1 MIDVEI
7 RLTPRAKMV
16 SGESRLPLTLLLKH
30 RSNLHTCQLAKRNE
44 VVSNNTYYTNLHG
57 TRRNFDLT
65 TVLIK
70 FLLQSMNNT
79 ILFFDGLGI
88 CAKY

>member
-30 RSNLHTCQLAKRNE
+30 RSNLHTCQLAK
-44 VVSNNTYYTNLHG
+44 
-57 TRRNFDLT
+57 
-65 TVLIK
+65 
-70 FLLQSMNNT
+70 
-79 ILFFDGLGI
+79 
-88 CAKY
+88 